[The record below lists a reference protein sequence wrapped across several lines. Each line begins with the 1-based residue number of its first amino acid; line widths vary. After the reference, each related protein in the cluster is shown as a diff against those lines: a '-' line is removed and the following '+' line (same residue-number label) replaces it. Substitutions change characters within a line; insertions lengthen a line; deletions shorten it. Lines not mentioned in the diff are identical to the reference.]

1 MKGKE
6 AEALC
11 ALFSGRHRRFAPHAQ
26 VGYLGQRIPRTI
38 VFEIKK
44 RSAFMWLTM
53 DPNCGI
59 TERVGQLYPAW
70 WKHHKIS
77 KVLWILKTTVSQLL
91 SSHLGWPFNPVG
103 LNKQLFLLFSSDCL
117 GVHGKM
123 AGSPRKSWQATY
135 NVSSLPSDC
144 EKISKERKEEISL
157 NALLCEALISN
168 M

>member
-1 MKGKE
+1 MCLERHLKTRNEMKGKE

-59 TERVGQLYPAW
+59 MERVGQLYPA
-70 WKHHKIS
+70 
-77 KVLWILKTTVSQLL
+77 
-91 SSHLGWPFNPVG
+91 
-103 LNKQLFLLFSSDCL
+103 
-117 GVHGKM
+117 
-123 AGSPRKSWQATY
+123 
-135 NVSSLPSDC
+135 
-144 EKISKERKEEISL
+144 
-157 NALLCEALISN
+157 
-168 M
+168 